1 MSKEMTQEQ
10 RLDLLIEEF
19 KADSDEYKNLEVLED
34 DEGKRRV
41 LRSLMN
47 VRMPKE
53 LSEKTR
59 ELQDEY
65 LKELDIKLNEELF
78 SDPNIYISKTN
89 KYPSNREESDWY
101 SEQYGNDILT
111 IPKNAIE
118 KNLSEGEINHEKIK
132 DIKLLNKKEKK
143 EDEQKTKEQEMNE
156 YIEKKIEEVKDL
168 PVDQIKQKIKS
179 LEARTQY
186 FRGEINKMKVDIKKF
201 NAIIKEN
208 KSKLLLRTG
217 LPHLV
222 STVAEI
228 FDLESQE
235 HEEGSG
241 LEQND
246 LHKKSKKG
254 AIIKTSTRNTI
265 FLPVI
270 GFVEPEEL
278 KPLELVGVDK
288 DTYLIFEKLPAEY
301 DSRVRV
307 MELDTKPTEKY
318 TDMGGVDKQI
328 QELEEAIVFPLEKKH
343 LFEAIGIKPPKGVLM
358 YGPPGTG
365 KTMLARAV
373 AAKVKATFLKLAGSQ
388 LVQTYIGDGAKMVR
402 DAFALAREKAPTIIF
417 IDEIDAVG
425 LKRSASNEHG
435 GKEVQRTMLE
445 LLNQL
450 DGFSSSDNVKVIAAT
465 NRADVLDPALLR
477 SGRLDRK
484 IEFPMPNEEGRAK
497 ILEIHSRKM
506 HYNNK
511 AIDFK
516 EFARMTD
523 DFNGAMLKAVCVEAG
538 MIALRRGGAEV
549 THADY
554 VEGINQ
560 VKAKKKA
567 KLYYYS

>member
-1 MSKEMTQEQ
+1 MSKDVEMKDATGKT
-10 RLDLLIEEF
+10 EE
-19 KADSDEYKNLEVLED
+19 
-34 DEGKRRV
+34 
-41 LRSLMN
+41 
-47 VRMPKE
+47 
-53 LSEKTR
+53 
-59 ELQDEY
+59 
-65 LKELDIKLNEELF
+65 
-78 SDPNIYISKTN
+78 
-89 KYPSNREESDWY
+89 
-101 SEQYGNDILT
+101 
-111 IPKNAIE
+111 
-118 KNLSEGEINHEKIK
+118 
-132 DIKLLNKKEKK
+132 KKEK
-143 EDEQKTKEQEMNE
+143 TKEELLNDFINE
-156 YIEKKIEEVKDL
+156 KLEEVRNL
-168 PVDQIKQKIKS
+168 PTDQIKQKIKS
-179 LEARTQY
+179 VEARTQY
-186 FRGEINKMKVDIKKF
+186 YKGEINKMKVDIRKF
-201 NAIIKEN
+201 NARIKEN
-208 KSKLLLRTG
+208 KSKLVIRTG

-222 STVAEI
+222 STVSEI
-228 FDLESQE
+228 FDLEPQQQE
-235 HEEGSG
+235 EEGSG
-241 LEQND
+241 LKEN
-246 LHKKSKKG
+246 KISKDITKG

-278 KPLELVGVDK
+278 KPLELVGVNK
-288 DTYLIFEKLPAEY
+288 DTFLIYEKLPPEY

-318 TDMGGVDKQI
+318 SDMGGVDKQI

-358 YGPPGTG
+358 FGPPGTG

-373 AAKVKATFLKLAGSQ
+373 AARVKATFLKLAGSQ
-388 LVQTYIGDGAKMVR
+388 LVQSYIGDGAKMVR

-417 IDEIDAVG
+417 IDEIDAIG
-425 LKRSASNEHG
+425 IKRSGGDGHG

-450 DGFSSSDNVKVIAAT
+450 DGFSSTDDVKVIAAT

-497 ILEIHSRKM
+497 ILEIHSRNM

-511 AIDFK
+511 LINFK

-538 MIALRRGGAEV
+538 MIALRRGGSEV
-549 THADY
+549 THNDY

>member
-1 MSKEMTQEQ
+1 MSNKDVEM
-10 RLDLLIEEF
+10 
-19 KADSDEYKNLEVLED
+19 K
-34 DEGKRRV
+34 
-41 LRSLMN
+41 
-47 VRMPKE
+47 
-53 LSEKTR
+53 
-59 ELQDEY
+59 
-65 LKELDIKLNEELF
+65 
-78 SDPNIYISKTN
+78 
-89 KYPSNREESDWY
+89 
-101 SEQYGNDILT
+101 
-111 IPKNAIE
+111 
-118 KNLSEGEINHEKIK
+118 
-132 DIKLLNKKEKK
+132 
-143 EDEQKTKEQEMNE
+143 DEQKKLDEFKKRELEKQRRLEEQTKE
-156 YIEKKIEEVKDL
+156 IENL
-168 PVDQIKQKIKS
+168 PLDQIKQKIKS

-186 FRGEINKMKVDIKKF
+186 YKGEINKMKVDIKKF
-201 NAIIKEN
+201 NSRIKEN
-208 KSKLLLRTG
+208 KSKLLLQTG

-222 STVAEI
+222 STVSEI
-228 FDLESQE
+228 FDLENQE
-235 HEEGSG
+235 QEEGTG
-241 LEQND
+241 LKQNQPQTEIA
-246 LHKKSKKG
+246 KG
-254 AIIKTSTRNTI
+254 AVIKTSTRNTI

-270 GFVEPEEL
+270 GFVEPEQL
-278 KPLELVGVDK
+278 KPLELVGVNK
-288 DTYLIFEKLPAEY
+288 DTYLIYEKLPPEY

-307 MELDTKPTEKY
+307 MELDAKPTEKY
-318 TDMGGVDKQI
+318 SDMGGVDKQI
-328 QELEEAIVFPLEKKH
+328 QELEEAIVFPIEKKH

-358 YGPPGTG
+358 FGPPGTG

-373 AAKVKATFLKLAGSQ
+373 AARAKATFLKLAGSQ
-388 LVQTYIGDGAKMVR
+388 LVQAYIGDGAKMVR

-425 LKRSASNEHG
+425 LKRGGDAHG

-450 DGFSSSDNVKVIAAT
+450 DGFSSTDDVKVIAAT

-511 AIDFK
+511 AINFK

-538 MIALRRGGAEV
+538 MIALRRGGSEV
-549 THADY
+549 THNDY

-560 VKAKKKA
+560 VKAKKKG

>member
-1 MSKEMTQEQ
+1 MRKDVEMKDATGKT
-10 RLDLLIEEF
+10 EE
-19 KADSDEYKNLEVLED
+19 
-34 DEGKRRV
+34 
-41 LRSLMN
+41 
-47 VRMPKE
+47 
-53 LSEKTR
+53 
-59 ELQDEY
+59 
-65 LKELDIKLNEELF
+65 
-78 SDPNIYISKTN
+78 
-89 KYPSNREESDWY
+89 
-101 SEQYGNDILT
+101 
-111 IPKNAIE
+111 
-118 KNLSEGEINHEKIK
+118 
-132 DIKLLNKKEKK
+132 KKEK
-143 EDEQKTKEQEMNE
+143 TKEELLNDFINE
-156 YIEKKIEEVKDL
+156 KLEEVRNL
-168 PVDQIKQKIKS
+168 PTDQIKQKIKS
-179 LEARTQY
+179 VEARTQY
-186 FRGEINKMKVDIKKF
+186 YKGEINKMKVDIRKF
-201 NAIIKEN
+201 NARIKEN
-208 KSKLLLRTG
+208 KSKLVIRTG

-222 STVAEI
+222 STVSEI
-228 FDLESQE
+228 FDLEPQQQE
-235 HEEGSG
+235 EEGSG
-241 LEQND
+241 LKEN
-246 LHKKSKKG
+246 KISKDITKG

-278 KPLELVGVDK
+278 KPLELVGVNK
-288 DTYLIFEKLPAEY
+288 DTFLIYEKLPPEY

-318 TDMGGVDKQI
+318 SDMGGVDKQI

-358 YGPPGTG
+358 FGPPGTG

-388 LVQTYIGDGAKMVR
+388 LVQSYIGDGAKMVR
-402 DAFALAREKAPTIIF
+402 DAFALAKEKAPTIVF

-425 LKRSASNEHG
+425 LKRSGGDGHG
-435 GKEVQRTMLE
+435 SQEVQRTMLE

-450 DGFSSSDNVKVIAAT
+450 DGFSSNENVKVIAAT

-497 ILEIHSRKM
+497 ILEIHSRNM

-511 AIDFK
+511 LINFK

-538 MIALRRGGAEV
+538 MIALRRGGSEV
-549 THADY
+549 THNDY

-560 VKAKKKA
+560 VKAKKKK

>member
-1 MSKEMTQEQ
+1 MSKDVEM
-10 RLDLLIEEF
+10 
-19 KADSDEYKNLEVLED
+19 KDEKVE
-34 DEGKRRV
+34 
-41 LRSLMN
+41 
-47 VRMPKE
+47 
-53 LSEKTR
+53 
-59 ELQDEY
+59 
-65 LKELDIKLNEELF
+65 KELDKMKRF
-78 SDPNIYISKTN
+78 S
-89 KYPSNREESDWY
+89 E
-101 SEQYGNDILT
+101 
-111 IPKNAIE
+111 
-118 KNLSEGEINHEKIK
+118 
-132 DIKLLNKKEKK
+132 LLN
-143 EDEQKTKEQEMNE
+143 QKMT
-156 YIEKKIEEVKDL
+156 EVRDL
-168 PVDQIKQKIKS
+168 PIDQIKQKIKA
-179 LEARTQY
+179 LEAKTQY
-186 FRGEINKMKVDIKKF
+186 FKGEINKMRVDIKKF
-201 NAIIKEN
+201 NGIIKEN
-208 KSKLLLRTG
+208 KNKLVIQTG

-222 STVAEI
+222 STVSEI
-228 FDLESQE
+228 FDLENQGPE
-235 HEEGSG
+235 QDSG
-241 LEQND
+241 LKQNNP
-246 LHKKSKKG
+246 KKEKTKG
-254 AIIKTSTRNTI
+254 AIIKTSTRSTI

-270 GFVEPEEL
+270 GFIEPEEL
-278 KPLELVGVDK
+278 KPLELVGVNK
-288 DTYLIFEKLPAEY
+288 DTYLIYEKLPPEY

-318 TDMGGVDKQI
+318 SDMGGVDKQI
-328 QELEEAIVFPLEKKH
+328 QELEEAIVLPIEQKH

-358 YGPPGTG
+358 FGPPGTG

-373 AAKVKATFLKLAGSQ
+373 AARVKATFLKLAGSQ
-388 LVQTYIGDGAKMVR
+388 LVQSYIGDGAKMVR

-425 LKRSASNEHG
+425 IKRSGGDGSG

-450 DGFSSSDNVKVIAAT
+450 DGFSSTDDVKVIAAT

-549 THADY
+549 THNDY

-560 VKAKKKA
+560 VKAKKKG

>member
-1 MSKEMTQEQ
+1 MDK
-10 RLDLLIEEF
+10 D
-19 KADSDEYKNLEVLED
+19 
-34 DEGKRRV
+34 
-41 LRSLMN
+41 
-47 VRMPKE
+47 
-53 LSEKTR
+53 
-59 ELQDEY
+59 
-65 LKELDIKLNEELF
+65 
-78 SDPNIYISKTN
+78 
-89 KYPSNREESDWY
+89 
-101 SEQYGNDILT
+101 
-111 IPKNAIE
+111 
-118 KNLSEGEINHEKIK
+118 K
-132 DIKLLNKKEKK
+132 DIEMKDLTGNKNEKK
-143 EDEQKTKEQEMNE
+143 EDEQKTKEQEMKE
-156 YIEKKIEEVKDL
+156 YIEKKVEEVKDL
-168 PVDQIKQKIKS
+168 PLDQIKQKIKS

>member
-1 MSKEMTQEQ
+1 MDKGKGNDKDKDVEMKDATK
-10 RLDLLIEEF
+10 DNN
-19 KADSDEYKNLEVLED
+19 KKD
-34 DEGKRRV
+34 DEKA
-41 LRSLMN
+41 
-47 VRMPKE
+47 KE
-53 LSEKTR
+53 EERKK
-59 ELQDEY
+59 
-65 LKELDIKLNEELF
+65 KEEEL
-78 SDPNIYISKTN
+78 
-89 KYPSNREESDWY
+89 
-101 SEQYGNDILT
+101 
-111 IPKNAIE
+111 KN
-118 KNLSEGEINHEKIK
+118 
-132 DIKLLNKKEKK
+132 
-143 EDEQKTKEQEMNE
+143 
-156 YIEKKIEEVKDL
+156 YIEMKVAEVQDL
-168 PVDQIKQKIKS
+168 PIDQIKQKVKA
-179 LEARTQY
+179 LEAQTSS
-186 FRGEINKMKVDIKKF
+186 FKGDINKMKVDMKKF
-201 NAIIKEN
+201 NARIKEN
-208 KSKLLLRTG
+208 KSKLQITTG

-222 STVAEI
+222 STISEI
-228 FDLESQE
+228 FDIENMEQDD
-235 HEEGSG
+235 EGSG
-241 LEQND
+241 LKHSENT
-246 LHKKSKKG
+246 KKNSKG
-254 AIIKTSTRNTI
+254 AIIKTSTRATI
-265 FLPVI
+265 FLPSI

-278 KPLELVGVDK
+278 KPLELVGVNK
-288 DTYLIFEKLPAEY
+288 DTYLIYEKLPTEY

-318 TDMGGVDKQI
+318 SDMGGVDKQI

-373 AAKVKATFLKLAGSQ
+373 AARVKATFLKLAGSQ
-388 LVQTYIGDGAKMVR
+388 LVQAYIGDGAKMVR
-402 DAFALAREKAPTIIF
+402 DAFALAREKAPTIVF

-425 LKRSASNEHG
+425 LKRSGGDGHG
-435 GKEVQRTMLE
+435 GQEVQRTMLE

-450 DGFSSSDNVKVIAAT
+450 DGFSSTDDVKVIAAT

-511 AIDFK
+511 MVNFK

-538 MIALRRGGAEV
+538 MIALRRGGTEV
-549 THADY
+549 SHNDY

>member
-1 MSKEMTQEQ
+1 MSKDVEMKDATGKT
-10 RLDLLIEEF
+10 EE
-19 KADSDEYKNLEVLED
+19 
-34 DEGKRRV
+34 
-41 LRSLMN
+41 
-47 VRMPKE
+47 
-53 LSEKTR
+53 
-59 ELQDEY
+59 
-65 LKELDIKLNEELF
+65 
-78 SDPNIYISKTN
+78 
-89 KYPSNREESDWY
+89 
-101 SEQYGNDILT
+101 
-111 IPKNAIE
+111 
-118 KNLSEGEINHEKIK
+118 
-132 DIKLLNKKEKK
+132 KKEK
-143 EDEQKTKEQEMNE
+143 TKEELLNDFINE
-156 YIEKKIEEVKDL
+156 KLEEVRNL
-168 PVDQIKQKIKS
+168 PTDQIKQKIKS
-179 LEARTQY
+179 VEARTQY
-186 FRGEINKMKVDIKKF
+186 YKGEINKMKVDIRKF
-201 NAIIKEN
+201 NARIKEN
-208 KSKLLLRTG
+208 KSKLVIRTG

-222 STVAEI
+222 STVSEI
-228 FDLESQE
+228 FDLEPQQQE
-235 HEEGSG
+235 EEGSG
-241 LEQND
+241 LKEN
-246 LHKKSKKG
+246 KISKDITKG

-278 KPLELVGVDK
+278 KPLELVGVNK
-288 DTYLIFEKLPAEY
+288 DTFLIYEKLPPEY

-318 TDMGGVDKQI
+318 SDMGGVDKQI

-358 YGPPGTG
+358 FGPPGTG

-388 LVQTYIGDGAKMVR
+388 LVQSYIGDGAKLVR
-402 DAFALAREKAPTIIF
+402 DAFALAKEKAPTIVF

-425 LKRSASNEHG
+425 LKRSGGDGHG
-435 GKEVQRTMLE
+435 SQEVQRTMLE

-450 DGFSSSDNVKVIAAT
+450 DGFSSNENVKVIAAT

-497 ILEIHSRKM
+497 ILEIHSRNM

-511 AIDFK
+511 LINFK

-538 MIALRRGGAEV
+538 MIALRRGGSEV
-549 THADY
+549 IHNDY

>member
-1 MSKEMTQEQ
+1 MSK
-10 RLDLLIEEF
+10 
-19 KADSDEYKNLEVLED
+19 
-34 DEGKRRV
+34 
-41 LRSLMN
+41 N
-47 VRMPKE
+47 V
-53 LSEKTR
+53 
-59 ELQDEY
+59 
-65 LKELDIKLNEELF
+65 
-78 SDPNIYISKTN
+78 
-89 KYPSNREESDWY
+89 
-101 SEQYGNDILT
+101 
-111 IPKNAIE
+111 
-118 KNLSEGEINHEKIK
+118 
-132 DIKLLNKKEKK
+132 
-143 EDEQKTKEQEMNE
+143 KTKE
-156 YIEKKIEEVKDL
+156 EKEKERLEELKKRELAKKEIYDKKVSEIRNL
-168 PVDQIKQKIKS
+168 PLDQIKQKIKS
-179 LEARTQY
+179 LEASTQY
-186 FRGEINKMKVDIKKF
+186 YKGEINKMKVDIKKF
-201 NAIIKEN
+201 NGRIKEN
-208 KSKLLLRTG
+208 KSKLLLQTG

-222 STVAEI
+222 STVSEI
-228 FDLESQE
+228 FDLENQE
-235 HEEGSG
+235 QEEGTG
-241 LEQND
+241 LKQN
-246 LHKKSKKG
+246 KPQTEVAKG
-254 AIIKTSTRNTI
+254 AVIKTSTRNTI

-278 KPLELVGVDK
+278 KPLELVGVNK
-288 DTYLIFEKLPAEY
+288 DTYLIYEKLPPEY

-318 TDMGGVDKQI
+318 SDMGGVDKQI
-328 QELEEAIVFPLEKKH
+328 QELEEAIVFPIEKKH

-358 YGPPGTG
+358 FGPPGTG

-373 AAKVKATFLKLAGSQ
+373 AARAKATFLKLAGSQ
-388 LVQTYIGDGAKMVR
+388 LVQSYIGDGAKMVR

-425 LKRSASNEHG
+425 LKRGGDAHG

-450 DGFSSSDNVKVIAAT
+450 DGFSSTDDVKVIAAT

-506 HYNNK
+506 HYNTK
-511 AIDFK
+511 AINFK

-538 MIALRRGGAEV
+538 MIALRRGGSEV
-549 THADY
+549 THNDY

-560 VKAKKKA
+560 VKAKKKG

>member
-1 MSKEMTQEQ
+1 MSNKDVEMKDEQ
-10 RLDLLIEEF
+10 KKLEEF
-19 KADSDEYKNLEVLED
+19 KK
-34 DEGKRRV
+34 
-41 LRSLMN
+41 
-47 VRMPKE
+47 
-53 LSEKTR
+53 R
-59 ELQDEY
+59 ELEKQRR
-65 LKELDIKLNEELF
+65 LEE
-78 SDPNIYISKTN
+78 
-89 KYPSNREESDWY
+89 
-101 SEQYGNDILT
+101 Q
-111 IPKNAIE
+111 
-118 KNLSEGEINHEKIK
+118 
-132 DIKLLNKKEKK
+132 
-143 EDEQKTKEQEMNE
+143 TKE
-156 YIEKKIEEVKDL
+156 IENL
-168 PVDQIKQKIKS
+168 PLDQIKQKIKS

-186 FRGEINKMKVDIKKF
+186 YKGEINKMKVDIKKF
-201 NAIIKEN
+201 NSRIKEN
-208 KSKLLLRTG
+208 KSKLLLQTG

-222 STVAEI
+222 STVSEI
-228 FDLESQE
+228 FDLENQE
-235 HEEGSG
+235 QEEGTG
-241 LEQND
+241 LKQNQPQTEIA
-246 LHKKSKKG
+246 KG
-254 AIIKTSTRNTI
+254 AVIKTSTRNTI

-270 GFVEPEEL
+270 GFVEPEQL
-278 KPLELVGVDK
+278 KPLELVGVNK
-288 DTYLIFEKLPAEY
+288 DTYLIYEKLPPEY

-307 MELDTKPTEKY
+307 MELDAKPTEKY
-318 TDMGGVDKQI
+318 SDMGGVDKQI
-328 QELEEAIVFPLEKKH
+328 QELEEAIVFPIEKKH

-358 YGPPGTG
+358 FGPPGTG

-373 AAKVKATFLKLAGSQ
+373 AARAKATFLKLAGSQ
-388 LVQTYIGDGAKMVR
+388 LVQAYIGDGAKMVR

-425 LKRSASNEHG
+425 LKRGGDAHG

-450 DGFSSSDNVKVIAAT
+450 DGFSSTDDVKVIAAT

-511 AIDFK
+511 AINFK

-538 MIALRRGGAEV
+538 MIALRRGGSEV
-549 THADY
+549 THNDY

-560 VKAKKKA
+560 VKAKKKG

>member
-1 MSKEMTQEQ
+1 MSKDVEMKDATGKT
-10 RLDLLIEEF
+10 EE
-19 KADSDEYKNLEVLED
+19 
-34 DEGKRRV
+34 
-41 LRSLMN
+41 
-47 VRMPKE
+47 
-53 LSEKTR
+53 
-59 ELQDEY
+59 
-65 LKELDIKLNEELF
+65 
-78 SDPNIYISKTN
+78 
-89 KYPSNREESDWY
+89 
-101 SEQYGNDILT
+101 
-111 IPKNAIE
+111 
-118 KNLSEGEINHEKIK
+118 
-132 DIKLLNKKEKK
+132 KKEK
-143 EDEQKTKEQEMNE
+143 TKEELLNDFINE
-156 YIEKKIEEVKDL
+156 KLEEVRNL
-168 PVDQIKQKIKS
+168 PTDQIKQKIKS
-179 LEARTQY
+179 VEARTQY
-186 FRGEINKMKVDIKKF
+186 YKGEINKMKVDIRKF
-201 NAIIKEN
+201 NARIKEN
-208 KSKLLLRTG
+208 KSKLVIRTG

-222 STVAEI
+222 STVSEI
-228 FDLESQE
+228 FDLEPQQQE
-235 HEEGSG
+235 EEGSG
-241 LEQND
+241 LKEN
-246 LHKKSKKG
+246 KISKDITKG

-278 KPLELVGVDK
+278 KPLELVGVNK
-288 DTYLIFEKLPAEY
+288 DTFLIYEKLPPEY

-318 TDMGGVDKQI
+318 SDMGGVDKQI

-358 YGPPGTG
+358 FGPPGTG

-388 LVQTYIGDGAKMVR
+388 LVQSYIGDGAKMVR
-402 DAFALAREKAPTIIF
+402 DAFALAKEKAPTIVF

-425 LKRSASNEHG
+425 LKRSGGDGHG
-435 GKEVQRTMLE
+435 SQEVQRTMLE

-450 DGFSSSDNVKVIAAT
+450 DGFSSNENVKVIAAT

-497 ILEIHSRKM
+497 ILEIHSRNM

-511 AIDFK
+511 LINFK

-538 MIALRRGGAEV
+538 MIALRRGGSEV
-549 THADY
+549 THNDY
-554 VEGINQ
+554 VEGINK
-560 VKAKKKA
+560 VKAKKKK

>member
-1 MSKEMTQEQ
+1 M
-10 RLDLLIEEF
+10 
-19 KADSDEYKNLEVLED
+19 
-34 DEGKRRV
+34 
-41 LRSLMN
+41 
-47 VRMPKE
+47 
-53 LSEKTR
+53 
-59 ELQDEY
+59 
-65 LKELDIKLNEELF
+65 DI
-78 SDPNIYISKTN
+78 D
-89 KYPSNREESDWY
+89 
-101 SEQYGNDILT
+101 
-111 IPKNAIE
+111 
-118 KNLSEGEINHEKIK
+118 K
-132 DIKLLNKKEKK
+132 DIEMKDLTGNKKEKK

-156 YIEKKIEEVKDL
+156 YIEKKVEEVKDL

>member
-1 MSKEMTQEQ
+1 MKDENA
-10 RLDLLIEEF
+10 RL
-19 KADSDEYKNLEVLED
+19 
-34 DEGKRRV
+34 
-41 LRSLMN
+41 
-47 VRMPKE
+47 
-53 LSEKTR
+53 
-59 ELQDEY
+59 
-65 LKELDIKLNEELF
+65 EEL
-78 SDPNIYISKTN
+78 K
-89 KYPSNREESDWY
+89 KRE
-101 SEQYGNDILT
+101 Q
-111 IPKNAIE
+111 A
-118 KNLSEGEINHEKIK
+118 
-132 DIKLLNKKEKK
+132 KKEIYDKK
-143 EDEQKTKEQEMNE
+143 VNE
-156 YIEKKIEEVKDL
+156 IRNL
-168 PVDQIKQKIKS
+168 PLDQIKQKIKS
-179 LEARTQY
+179 LEASTQY
-186 FRGEINKMKVDIKKF
+186 YKGEINKMKVDIKKF
-201 NAIIKEN
+201 NGRIKEN
-208 KSKLLLRTG
+208 KSKLLLQTG

-222 STVAEI
+222 STVSEI
-228 FDLESQE
+228 FDLENQE
-235 HEEGSG
+235 QEEGTG
-241 LEQND
+241 LKQN
-246 LHKKSKKG
+246 KPQTEVAKG
-254 AIIKTSTRNTI
+254 AVIKTSTRNTI

-278 KPLELVGVDK
+278 KPLELVGVNK
-288 DTYLIFEKLPAEY
+288 DTYLIYEKLPPEY

-307 MELDTKPTEKY
+307 MELDAKPTEKY
-318 TDMGGVDKQI
+318 SDMGGVDKQI
-328 QELEEAIVFPLEKKH
+328 QELEEAIVFPIEKKH

-358 YGPPGTG
+358 FGPPGTG

-373 AAKVKATFLKLAGSQ
+373 AARAKATFLKLAGSQ
-388 LVQTYIGDGAKMVR
+388 LVQAYIGDGAKMVR

-425 LKRSASNEHG
+425 LKRGGDAHG

-450 DGFSSSDNVKVIAAT
+450 DGFSSTDDVKVIAAT

>member
-1 MSKEMTQEQ
+1 MDKGKDNDKDVEMKDNTK
-10 RLDLLIEEF
+10 DNN
-19 KADSDEYKNLEVLED
+19 KKD
-34 DEGKRRV
+34 DEKA
-41 LRSLMN
+41 
-47 VRMPKE
+47 KE
-53 LSEKTR
+53 EEKKK
-59 ELQDEY
+59 
-65 LKELDIKLNEELF
+65 KEEELNNF
-78 SDPNIYISKTN
+78 
-89 KYPSNREESDWY
+89 
-101 SEQYGNDILT
+101 
-111 IPKNAIE
+111 IE
-118 KNLSEGEINHEKIK
+118 MKVA
-132 DIKLLNKKEKK
+132 
-143 EDEQKTKEQEMNE
+143 
-156 YIEKKIEEVKDL
+156 EVQDL
-168 PVDQIKQKIKS
+168 PIDQIKQKVKA
-179 LEARTQY
+179 LEAQTSSLK
-186 FRGEINKMKVDIKKF
+186 GDINKMKVDIKKF
-201 NAIIKEN
+201 NARIKEN
-208 KSKLLLRTG
+208 KSKLQITTG

-222 STVAEI
+222 STISEI
-228 FDLESQE
+228 FDLENMEQDD
-235 HEEGSG
+235 EGSG
-241 LEQND
+241 LKHSENT
-246 LHKKSKKG
+246 KKNAKG
-254 AIIKTSTRNTI
+254 TIIKTSTRATI
-265 FLPVI
+265 FLPSI

-278 KPLELVGVDK
+278 KPLELVGVNK
-288 DTYLIFEKLPAEY
+288 DTYLIYEKLPTEY

-318 TDMGGVDKQI
+318 SDMGGVDKQI
-328 QELEEAIVFPLEKKH
+328 QELEEAIVLPLEKKH

-358 YGPPGTG
+358 FGPPGTG

-373 AAKVKATFLKLAGSQ
+373 AARVNATFLKLAGSQ
-388 LVQTYIGDGAKMVR
+388 LVQAYIGDGAKMVR

-425 LKRSASNEHG
+425 LKRSGGDGHG
-435 GKEVQRTMLE
+435 GQEVQRTMLE

-450 DGFSSSDNVKVIAAT
+450 DGFSSTDDVKVIAAT

-511 AIDFK
+511 LVNFK

-538 MIALRRGGAEV
+538 MIALRRGGTEV
-549 THADY
+549 SHNDY

>member
-1 MSKEMTQEQ
+1 MDKGKDNDKDVEM
-10 RLDLLIEEF
+10 
-19 KADSDEYKNLEVLED
+19 KDSTKDNNKKD
-34 DEGKRRV
+34 DEKA
-41 LRSLMN
+41 
-47 VRMPKE
+47 KE
-53 LSEKTR
+53 EEKKK
-59 ELQDEY
+59 
-65 LKELDIKLNEELF
+65 KEEEL
-78 SDPNIYISKTN
+78 
-89 KYPSNREESDWY
+89 
-101 SEQYGNDILT
+101 
-111 IPKNAIE
+111 KNFIE
-118 KNLSEGEINHEKIK
+118 MKVA
-132 DIKLLNKKEKK
+132 
-143 EDEQKTKEQEMNE
+143 
-156 YIEKKIEEVKDL
+156 EVQDL
-168 PVDQIKQKIKS
+168 PIDQIKQKVKA
-179 LEARTQY
+179 LEAQTSSLK
-186 FRGEINKMKVDIKKF
+186 GDINKMKVDIKKF
-201 NAIIKEN
+201 NARIKEN
-208 KSKLLLRTG
+208 KSKLQITTG

-222 STVAEI
+222 STISEI
-228 FDLESQE
+228 FDLENMEQDD
-235 HEEGSG
+235 EGSG
-241 LEQND
+241 LKHSENT
-246 LHKKSKKG
+246 KKNSKG
-254 AIIKTSTRNTI
+254 AIIKTSTRATI
-265 FLPVI
+265 FLPSI

-278 KPLELVGVDK
+278 KPLELVGVNK
-288 DTYLIFEKLPAEY
+288 DTYLIYEKLPTEY

-318 TDMGGVDKQI
+318 SDMGGVDKQI

-358 YGPPGTG
+358 FGPPGTG

-373 AAKVKATFLKLAGSQ
+373 AARVKATFLKLAGSQ
-388 LVQTYIGDGAKMVR
+388 LVQAYIGDGAKMVR
-402 DAFALAREKAPTIIF
+402 DAFALAREKAPTIVF

-425 LKRSASNEHG
+425 LKRSGGDGHG
-435 GKEVQRTMLE
+435 GQEVQRTMLE

-450 DGFSSSDNVKVIAAT
+450 DGFSSTDDVKVIAAT

-511 AIDFK
+511 LVNFK

-538 MIALRRGGAEV
+538 MIALRRGGTEV
-549 THADY
+549 SHNDY

>member
-1 MSKEMTQEQ
+1 MINYIKIKMSKDVEM
-10 RLDLLIEEF
+10 
-19 KADSDEYKNLEVLED
+19 KDEKVE
-34 DEGKRRV
+34 
-41 LRSLMN
+41 
-47 VRMPKE
+47 KE
-53 LSEKTR
+53 LNKMKRFSE
-59 ELQDEY
+59 
-65 LKELDIKLNEELF
+65 
-78 SDPNIYISKTN
+78 
-89 KYPSNREESDWY
+89 
-101 SEQYGNDILT
+101 
-111 IPKNAIE
+111 
-118 KNLSEGEINHEKIK
+118 
-132 DIKLLNKKEKK
+132 LLN
-143 EDEQKTKEQEMNE
+143 QKMT
-156 YIEKKIEEVKDL
+156 EVRDL
-168 PVDQIKQKIKS
+168 PIDQIKQKIKA
-179 LEARTQY
+179 LEAKTQY
-186 FRGEINKMKVDIKKF
+186 FKGEINKMRVDIKKF
-201 NAIIKEN
+201 NGIIKEN
-208 KSKLLLRTG
+208 KNKLVIQTG

-222 STVAEI
+222 STVSEI
-228 FDLESQE
+228 FDLENQGPE
-235 HEEGSG
+235 QDSG
-241 LEQND
+241 LKQNNP
-246 LHKKSKKG
+246 KKEKTKG
-254 AIIKTSTRNTI
+254 AIIKTSTRSTI

-270 GFVEPEEL
+270 GFIEPEEL
-278 KPLELVGVDK
+278 KPLELVGVNK
-288 DTYLIFEKLPAEY
+288 DTYLIYEKLPPEY

-318 TDMGGVDKQI
+318 SDMGGVDKQI
-328 QELEEAIVFPLEKKH
+328 QELEEAIVLPIEQKH

-358 YGPPGTG
+358 FGPPGTG

-373 AAKVKATFLKLAGSQ
+373 AARVKATFLKLAGSQ
-388 LVQTYIGDGAKMVR
+388 LVQSYIGDGAKMVR

-425 LKRSASNEHG
+425 IKRSGGDGTG

-450 DGFSSSDNVKVIAAT
+450 DGFSSTDDVKVIAAT

-549 THADY
+549 THNDY

-560 VKAKKKA
+560 VKAKKKG

>member
-1 MSKEMTQEQ
+1 MSKKDVEM
-10 RLDLLIEEF
+10 
-19 KADSDEYKNLEVLED
+19 K
-34 DEGKRRV
+34 
-41 LRSLMN
+41 
-47 VRMPKE
+47 
-53 LSEKTR
+53 
-59 ELQDEY
+59 
-65 LKELDIKLNEELF
+65 
-78 SDPNIYISKTN
+78 
-89 KYPSNREESDWY
+89 
-101 SEQYGNDILT
+101 
-111 IPKNAIE
+111 
-118 KNLSEGEINHEKIK
+118 
-132 DIKLLNKKEKK
+132 
-143 EDEQKTKEQEMNE
+143 DEQKRL
-156 YIEKKIEEVKDL
+156 EEVKKKELEKQRRMEEKTLEIQNL
-168 PVDQIKQKIKS
+168 PLDQIKQKIKS

-186 FRGEINKMKVDIKKF
+186 YKGEINKMKVDIRKF
-201 NAIIKEN
+201 NSRIKEN
-208 KSKLLLRTG
+208 KSKLLLQIS
-217 LPHLV
+217 LPHLL
-222 STVAEI
+222 STVSEI
-228 FDLESQE
+228 FELENQE
-235 HEEGSG
+235 QVEVTG
-241 LEQND
+241 LKQN
-246 LHKKSKKG
+246 KPQTEISKG
-254 AIIKTSTRNTI
+254 AVIKTSTRNTI

-278 KPLELVGVDK
+278 KPLELVGVNK
-288 DTYLIFEKLPAEY
+288 DTYLIYEKLPPEY

-307 MELDTKPTEKY
+307 MELDAKPTEKY
-318 TDMGGVDKQI
+318 SDMGGVDKQI
-328 QELEEAIVFPLEKKH
+328 QELEEAIVFPIEKKH

-358 YGPPGTG
+358 FGPPGTG

-373 AAKVKATFLKLAGSQ
+373 AARAKATFLKLAGSQ
-388 LVQTYIGDGAKMVR
+388 LVQAYIGDGAKMVR

-425 LKRSASNEHG
+425 LKRGGDAHG

-450 DGFSSSDNVKVIAAT
+450 DGFSSTDDVKVIAAT

-511 AIDFK
+511 AINFK

-538 MIALRRGGAEV
+538 MIALRRGGSEV
-549 THADY
+549 THNDY

-560 VKAKKKA
+560 VKAKKKG

>member
-1 MSKEMTQEQ
+1 MSKKDVEM
-10 RLDLLIEEF
+10 
-19 KADSDEYKNLEVLED
+19 K
-34 DEGKRRV
+34 
-41 LRSLMN
+41 
-47 VRMPKE
+47 
-53 LSEKTR
+53 
-59 ELQDEY
+59 
-65 LKELDIKLNEELF
+65 
-78 SDPNIYISKTN
+78 
-89 KYPSNREESDWY
+89 
-101 SEQYGNDILT
+101 
-111 IPKNAIE
+111 
-118 KNLSEGEINHEKIK
+118 
-132 DIKLLNKKEKK
+132 
-143 EDEQKTKEQEMNE
+143 DEQKRL
-156 YIEKKIEEVKDL
+156 EEVKKKELEKQRRMEEKTLEIQNL
-168 PVDQIKQKIKS
+168 PLDQIKQKIKS

-186 FRGEINKMKVDIKKF
+186 YKGEINKMKVDIRKF
-201 NAIIKEN
+201 NSRIKEN
-208 KSKLLLRTG
+208 KSKLLLQTG

-222 STVAEI
+222 STVSEI
-228 FDLESQE
+228 FDLENQE
-235 HEEGSG
+235 QEEGTG
-241 LEQND
+241 LKQN
-246 LHKKSKKG
+246 KPQTEISKG
-254 AIIKTSTRNTI
+254 AVIKTSTRNTI

-278 KPLELVGVDK
+278 KPLELVGVNK
-288 DTYLIFEKLPAEY
+288 DTYLIYEKLPPEY

-307 MELDTKPTEKY
+307 MELDAKPTEKY
-318 TDMGGVDKQI
+318 SDMGGVDKQI
-328 QELEEAIVFPLEKKH
+328 QELEEAIVFPIEKKH

-358 YGPPGTG
+358 FGPPGTG

-373 AAKVKATFLKLAGSQ
+373 AARAKATFLKLAGSQ
-388 LVQTYIGDGAKMVR
+388 LVQAYIGDGAKMVR

-425 LKRSASNEHG
+425 LKRGGDAHG

-450 DGFSSSDNVKVIAAT
+450 DGFSSTDDVKVIAAT

-511 AIDFK
+511 AINFK

-538 MIALRRGGAEV
+538 MIALRRGASEV
-549 THADY
+549 SHNDY

>member
-1 MSKEMTQEQ
+1 MSNKDIEMKDMTGKQGEKSQKSEEDKKKEEEQKKTQEMW
-10 RLDLLIEEF
+10 D
-19 KADSDEYKNLEVLED
+19 
-34 DEGKRRV
+34 
-41 LRSLMN
+41 
-47 VRMPKE
+47 
-53 LSEKTR
+53 
-59 ELQDEY
+59 
-65 LKELDIKLNEELF
+65 
-78 SDPNIYISKTN
+78 YIN
-89 KYPSNREESDWY
+89 
-101 SEQYGNDILT
+101 
-111 IPKNAIE
+111 
-118 KNLSEGEINHEKIK
+118 
-132 DIKLLNKKEKK
+132 
-143 EDEQKTKEQEMNE
+143 QKV
-156 YIEKKIEEVKDL
+156 EEVRNL
-168 PVDQIKQKIKS
+168 PLDQIKQKIKS
-179 LEARTQY
+179 VEARTQY
-186 FRGEINKMKVDIKKF
+186 YRGEINKMKVDIRKF
-201 NAIIKEN
+201 NARIKEN
-208 KSKLLLRTG
+208 KSKLQIQTG

-222 STVAEI
+222 STVSEI
-228 FDLESQE
+228 FDLENQE
-235 HEEGSG
+235 DDQEGSG
-241 LEQND
+241 LKQKEIFKNQT
-246 LHKKSKKG
+246 KG
-254 AIIKTSTRNTI
+254 AIIKTSTRSTI

-270 GFVEPEEL
+270 GFIEPEEL
-278 KPLELVGVDK
+278 KPLELVGVNK
-288 DTYLIFEKLPAEY
+288 DTFLIYEKLPPEY

-343 LFEAIGIKPPKGVLM
+343 LFDAIGIKPPKGVLM
-358 YGPPGTG
+358 FGPPGTG

-388 LVQTYIGDGAKMVR
+388 LVQSYIGDGAKMVR
-402 DAFALAREKAPTIIF
+402 DAFALAREKAPTIVF

-425 LKRSASNEHG
+425 LKRSGGDGHG

-450 DGFSSSDNVKVIAAT
+450 DGFSSTDDVKVIAAT

-497 ILEIHSRKM
+497 ILEIHSRNM

-511 AIDFK
+511 TINFK

-538 MIALRRGGAEV
+538 MIALRRGGSEV
-549 THADY
+549 THNDY

>member
-1 MSKEMTQEQ
+1 MS
-10 RLDLLIEEF
+10 D
-19 KADSDEYKNLEVLED
+19 
-34 DEGKRRV
+34 
-41 LRSLMN
+41 
-47 VRMPKE
+47 
-53 LSEKTR
+53 
-59 ELQDEY
+59 
-65 LKELDIKLNEELF
+65 
-78 SDPNIYISKTN
+78 
-89 KYPSNREESDWY
+89 
-101 SEQYGNDILT
+101 
-111 IPKNAIE
+111 
-118 KNLSEGEINHEKIK
+118 K
-132 DIKLLNKKEKK
+132 DIEMKDKTVKEEEKKEK
-143 EDEQKTKEQEMNE
+143 TKEELLNE
-156 YIEKKIEEVKDL
+156 YITQKLSEVENL
-168 PVDQIKQKIKS
+168 PIDQIKQKIKS
-179 LEARTQY
+179 VEARTQY
-186 FRGEINKMKVDIKKF
+186 YKGEINKMKVDIRKF
-201 NAIIKEN
+201 NARIKEN
-208 KSKLLLRTG
+208 KSKLVIRTG

-222 STVAEI
+222 STVSEI
-228 FDLESQE
+228 FDLEPQQQE
-235 HEEGSG
+235 EEGSG
-241 LEQND
+241 LKQNEMT
-246 LHKKSKKG
+246 KNITKG

-278 KPLELVGVDK
+278 KPLELVGVNK
-288 DTYLIFEKLPAEY
+288 DTFLIYEKLPPEY

-318 TDMGGVDKQI
+318 SDMGGVDKQI

-358 YGPPGTG
+358 FGPPGTG

-388 LVQTYIGDGAKMVR
+388 LVQSYIGDGAKMVR
-402 DAFALAREKAPTIIF
+402 DAFALAKEKAPTIVF

-425 LKRSASNEHG
+425 LKRSGGDGHG
-435 GKEVQRTMLE
+435 SQEVQRTMLE

-450 DGFSSSDNVKVIAAT
+450 DGFSSNENVKVIAAT

-497 ILEIHSRKM
+497 ILEIHSRNM

-511 AIDFK
+511 LINFK

-538 MIALRRGGAEV
+538 MIALRRGGSEV
-549 THADY
+549 THNEY

-560 VKAKKKA
+560 VKAKKK
-567 KLYYYS
+567 KQLYYYS

>member
-1 MSKEMTQEQ
+1 MDK
-10 RLDLLIEEF
+10 D
-19 KADSDEYKNLEVLED
+19 
-34 DEGKRRV
+34 
-41 LRSLMN
+41 
-47 VRMPKE
+47 
-53 LSEKTR
+53 
-59 ELQDEY
+59 
-65 LKELDIKLNEELF
+65 
-78 SDPNIYISKTN
+78 
-89 KYPSNREESDWY
+89 
-101 SEQYGNDILT
+101 
-111 IPKNAIE
+111 
-118 KNLSEGEINHEKIK
+118 K
-132 DIKLLNKKEKK
+132 DIEMKDLTGNKNEKK

>member
-1 MSKEMTQEQ
+1 MSKDVEMKDAT
-10 RLDLLIEEF
+10 
-19 KADSDEYKNLEVLED
+19 
-34 DEGKRRV
+34 GKR
-41 LRSLMN
+41 
-47 VRMPKE
+47 
-53 LSEKTR
+53 
-59 ELQDEY
+59 
-65 LKELDIKLNEELF
+65 EE
-78 SDPNIYISKTN
+78 
-89 KYPSNREESDWY
+89 
-101 SEQYGNDILT
+101 
-111 IPKNAIE
+111 
-118 KNLSEGEINHEKIK
+118 
-132 DIKLLNKKEKK
+132 KKEK
-143 EDEQKTKEQEMNE
+143 TKEELLNDFINE
-156 YIEKKIEEVKDL
+156 KLEEVRNL
-168 PVDQIKQKIKS
+168 PTDQIKQKIKS
-179 LEARTQY
+179 VEARTQY
-186 FRGEINKMKVDIKKF
+186 YKGEINKMKVDIRKF
-201 NAIIKEN
+201 NARIKEN
-208 KSKLLLRTG
+208 KSKLVIRTG

-222 STVAEI
+222 STVSEI
-228 FDLESQE
+228 FDLEPQQQE
-235 HEEGSG
+235 EEGSG
-241 LEQND
+241 LKEN
-246 LHKKSKKG
+246 KISKDITKG

-278 KPLELVGVDK
+278 KPLELVGVNK
-288 DTYLIFEKLPAEY
+288 DTFLIYEKLPPEY

-318 TDMGGVDKQI
+318 SDMGGVDKQI

-358 YGPPGTG
+358 FGPPGTG

-388 LVQTYIGDGAKMVR
+388 LVQSYIGDGAKMVR
-402 DAFALAREKAPTIIF
+402 DAFALAKEKAPTIVF

-425 LKRSASNEHG
+425 LKRSGGDGHG
-435 GKEVQRTMLE
+435 SQEVQRTMLE

-450 DGFSSSDNVKVIAAT
+450 DGFSSNENVKVIAAT

-497 ILEIHSRKM
+497 ILEIHSRNM

-511 AIDFK
+511 LINFK

-538 MIALRRGGAEV
+538 MIALRRGGSEV
-549 THADY
+549 THNDY

-560 VKAKKKA
+560 VKAKKKK

>member
-1 MSKEMTQEQ
+1 MDKGKDNDKDVEM
-10 RLDLLIEEF
+10 
-19 KADSDEYKNLEVLED
+19 KDSTKDNNKKD
-34 DEGKRRV
+34 DEKA
-41 LRSLMN
+41 
-47 VRMPKE
+47 KE
-53 LSEKTR
+53 EEKKK
-59 ELQDEY
+59 
-65 LKELDIKLNEELF
+65 KEEELNNF
-78 SDPNIYISKTN
+78 
-89 KYPSNREESDWY
+89 
-101 SEQYGNDILT
+101 
-111 IPKNAIE
+111 IE
-118 KNLSEGEINHEKIK
+118 MKVA
-132 DIKLLNKKEKK
+132 
-143 EDEQKTKEQEMNE
+143 
-156 YIEKKIEEVKDL
+156 EVQDL
-168 PVDQIKQKIKS
+168 PIDQIKQKVKA
-179 LEARTQY
+179 LEAQTSSLK
-186 FRGEINKMKVDIKKF
+186 GDINKMKVDIKKF
-201 NAIIKEN
+201 NARIKEN
-208 KSKLLLRTG
+208 KSKLQITTG

-222 STVAEI
+222 STISEI
-228 FDLESQE
+228 FDLENMEQDD
-235 HEEGSG
+235 EGSG
-241 LEQND
+241 LKHSENT
-246 LHKKSKKG
+246 KKNAKG
-254 AIIKTSTRNTI
+254 TIIKTSTRATI
-265 FLPVI
+265 FLPSI

-278 KPLELVGVDK
+278 KPLELVGVNK
-288 DTYLIFEKLPAEY
+288 DTYLIYEKLPTEY

-318 TDMGGVDKQI
+318 SDMGGVDKQI
-328 QELEEAIVFPLEKKH
+328 QELEEAIVLPLEKKH

-358 YGPPGTG
+358 FGPPGTG
-365 KTMLARAV
+365 KSMLARAV
-373 AAKVKATFLKLAGSQ
+373 AARVKATFLKLAGSQ
-388 LVQTYIGDGAKMVR
+388 LVQAYIGDGAKMVR

-425 LKRSASNEHG
+425 LKRSGGDGHG
-435 GKEVQRTMLE
+435 GQEVQRTMLE

-450 DGFSSSDNVKVIAAT
+450 DGFSSTDDVKVIAAT

-511 AIDFK
+511 LVNFK

>member
-1 MSKEMTQEQ
+1 MSKDVEMKDATGKT
-10 RLDLLIEEF
+10 EE
-19 KADSDEYKNLEVLED
+19 
-34 DEGKRRV
+34 
-41 LRSLMN
+41 
-47 VRMPKE
+47 
-53 LSEKTR
+53 
-59 ELQDEY
+59 
-65 LKELDIKLNEELF
+65 
-78 SDPNIYISKTN
+78 
-89 KYPSNREESDWY
+89 
-101 SEQYGNDILT
+101 
-111 IPKNAIE
+111 
-118 KNLSEGEINHEKIK
+118 
-132 DIKLLNKKEKK
+132 KKEK
-143 EDEQKTKEQEMNE
+143 TKEELLNDFINE
-156 YIEKKIEEVKDL
+156 KLEEVRNL
-168 PVDQIKQKIKS
+168 PTDQIKQKIKS
-179 LEARTQY
+179 VEARTQY
-186 FRGEINKMKVDIKKF
+186 YKGEINKMKVDIRKF
-201 NAIIKEN
+201 NARIKEN
-208 KSKLLLRTG
+208 KSKLVIRTG

-222 STVAEI
+222 STVSEI
-228 FDLESQE
+228 FDLEPQQQE
-235 HEEGSG
+235 EEGSG
-241 LEQND
+241 LKEN
-246 LHKKSKKG
+246 KISKDITKG

-278 KPLELVGVDK
+278 KPLELVGVNK
-288 DTYLIFEKLPAEY
+288 DTFLIYEKLPPEY

-318 TDMGGVDKQI
+318 SDMGGVDKQI

-358 YGPPGTG
+358 FGPPGTG

-388 LVQTYIGDGAKMVR
+388 LVQSYIGDGAKMVR
-402 DAFALAREKAPTIIF
+402 DAFALAKEKAPTIVF

-425 LKRSASNEHG
+425 LKRSGGDGHG
-435 GKEVQRTMLE
+435 SQEVQRTMLE

-450 DGFSSSDNVKVIAAT
+450 DGFSSNENVKVIAAT

-497 ILEIHSRKM
+497 ILEIHSRNM

-511 AIDFK
+511 LINFK

-523 DFNGAMLKAVCVEAG
+523 DFNGAMLKAGCVEAG
-538 MIALRRGGAEV
+538 MTALRRGGSEV
-549 THADY
+549 THNDY

-560 VKAKKKA
+560 VKAKKKK

>member
-1 MSKEMTQEQ
+1 MSK
-10 RLDLLIEEF
+10 
-19 KADSDEYKNLEVLED
+19 
-34 DEGKRRV
+34 
-41 LRSLMN
+41 N
-47 VRMPKE
+47 V
-53 LSEKTR
+53 
-59 ELQDEY
+59 
-65 LKELDIKLNEELF
+65 
-78 SDPNIYISKTN
+78 
-89 KYPSNREESDWY
+89 
-101 SEQYGNDILT
+101 
-111 IPKNAIE
+111 
-118 KNLSEGEINHEKIK
+118 
-132 DIKLLNKKEKK
+132 
-143 EDEQKTKEQEMNE
+143 KTKE
-156 YIEKKIEEVKDL
+156 EKEKERLEELKKRELAKKEIYDKKVSEIRNL
-168 PVDQIKQKIKS
+168 PLDQIKQKIKS
-179 LEARTQY
+179 LEASTQY
-186 FRGEINKMKVDIKKF
+186 YKGEINKMKVDIKKF
-201 NAIIKEN
+201 NGRIKEN
-208 KSKLLLRTG
+208 KSKLLLQTG

-222 STVAEI
+222 STVSEI
-228 FDLESQE
+228 FDLENQE
-235 HEEGSG
+235 QEEGTG
-241 LEQND
+241 LKQN
-246 LHKKSKKG
+246 KPQTEVAKG
-254 AIIKTSTRNTI
+254 AVIKTSTRNTI

-278 KPLELVGVDK
+278 KPLELVGVNK
-288 DTYLIFEKLPAEY
+288 DTYLIYEKLPPEY

-318 TDMGGVDKQI
+318 SDMGGVDKQI
-328 QELEEAIVFPLEKKH
+328 QELEEAIVFPIEKKH

-358 YGPPGTG
+358 FGPPGTG

-373 AAKVKATFLKLAGSQ
+373 AARAKATFLKLAGSQ
-388 LVQTYIGDGAKMVR
+388 LVQSYIGDGAKMVR

-425 LKRSASNEHG
+425 LKRGGDAHG

-450 DGFSSSDNVKVIAAT
+450 DGFSSTDEVKVIAAT

-506 HYNNK
+506 HYNTK
-511 AIDFK
+511 AINFK

-538 MIALRRGGAEV
+538 MIALRRGGSEV
-549 THADY
+549 THNDY

-560 VKAKKKA
+560 VKAKKKG

>member
-1 MSKEMTQEQ
+1 MSKDNKDVEMKDATK
-10 RLDLLIEEF
+10 DPKKDDAKSKEE
-19 KADSDEYKNLEVLED
+19 
-34 DEGKRRV
+34 
-41 LRSLMN
+41 
-47 VRMPKE
+47 
-53 LSEKTR
+53 
-59 ELQDEY
+59 
-65 LKELDIKLNEELF
+65 
-78 SDPNIYISKTN
+78 
-89 KYPSNREESDWY
+89 
-101 SEQYGNDILT
+101 
-111 IPKNAIE
+111 
-118 KNLSEGEINHEKIK
+118 
-132 DIKLLNKKEKK
+132 
-143 EDEQKTKEQEMNE
+143 EQKKKEQELKDF
-156 YIEKKIEEVKDL
+156 IEKSVAEVQDL
-168 PVDQIKQKIKS
+168 PLDQLKQRVKA
-179 LEARTQY
+179 LEAKTSS
-186 FRGEINKMKVDIKKF
+186 FKGEINKMKVDIKKF
-201 NAIIKEN
+201 NARIKEN
-208 KSKLLLRTG
+208 KSKLQITTG

-222 STVAEI
+222 STISEI
-228 FDLESQE
+228 FDIENVQQDD
-235 HEEGSG
+235 EGSG
-241 LEQND
+241 LKHQENQ
-246 LHKKSKKG
+246 KKSSKG
-254 AIIKTSTRNTI
+254 VILKTSTRSTI

-278 KPLELVGVDK
+278 KPLELVGVNK
-288 DTYLIFEKLPAEY
+288 DTYLIYEKLPAEY

-318 TDMGGVDKQI
+318 SDMGGVDKQI

-358 YGPPGTG
+358 FGPPGTG

-373 AAKVKATFLKLAGSQ
+373 ASRVNATFLKLAGSQ
-388 LVQTYIGDGAKMVR
+388 LVQAYIGDGAKMVR
-402 DAFALAREKAPTIIF
+402 DAFALAREKAPTIVF

-425 LKRSASNEHG
+425 LKRSGGDGHG
-435 GKEVQRTMLE
+435 GQEVQRTMLE

-450 DGFSSSDNVKVIAAT
+450 DGFSSTDEVKVIAAT

-511 AIDFK
+511 LVNFK

-538 MIALRRGGAEV
+538 MIALRRGGTEV
-549 THADY
+549 SHNDY